1 MNKTILFCVVSALTV
16 MNLAALDITT
26 RDGKVYK
33 NVTITNV
40 MPDAIGFMYTK
51 KNFTPVLRDIQLS
64 LLTKDLQKKF
74 NYSPVK
80 AINFKKQVA
89 TFQEGRAKLAKKH
102 HLEDLALFRKHKKI
116 SRELDHIK
124 AMLHAHRLKCW
135 VHIVRFIG
143 QDCIAKID
151 LPYSSG
157 KFGHWGTVFIRN
169 LTGPQNERI
178 ATTIYPTGKT
188 KTLQDG
194 IFPVYDA
201 NLTKY
206 ALRILKE
213 KENPSSGDSSGT
225 TSSNLVFP
233 ANAPKKK

>member
-1 MNKTILFCVVSALTV
+1 MNKTILFCIVTALTV

-40 MPDAIGFMYTK
+40 MPDAIGIMYTK
-51 KNFTPVLRDIQLS
+51 KDFTPVLRDVQLS
-64 LLTKDLQKKF
+64 LLTKNLQKKF
-74 NYSPVK
+74 NYSLPK
-80 AINFKKQVA
+80 AIKFKEQVA
-89 TFQEGRAKLAKKH
+89 TFQEGRARLAQKH
-102 HLEDLALFRKHKKI
+102 HLEDLALFRKHKMI
-116 SRELDHIK
+116 SGELDHIK
-124 AMLHAHRLKCW
+124 AMLYAHRLKCW
-135 VHIVRFIG
+135 IHIVRFIG
-143 QDCIAKID
+143 EDCIAKID
-151 LPYSSG
+151 MPNSSG
-157 KFGHWGTVFIRN
+157 KFGHLGTVFIRN

-188 KTLQDG
+188 KTFQDG

-206 ALRILKE
+206 ALKILKE
-213 KENPSSGDSSGT
+213 KENPSSENSSGKT
-225 TSSNLVFP
+225 NSSLVFP